1 MLYSGAVSRAYG
13 PPPSWL
19 GILQM
24 ADEWGTPPWE
34 IEAAKGSLRWAA
46 RWAAYRKEV
55 AWVQEEKNK
64 K

>member
-1 MLYSGAVSRAYG
+1 MLHSGVDRG
-13 PPPSWL
+13 VPFWM

-24 ADEWGTPPWE
+24 AEEWGTPPWN
-34 IEAAKGSLRWAA
+34 ISQAPGSLMWAA

-55 AWVQEEKNK
+55 AWVQEEWNK